1 MQKPLQINTLSHQLL
16 ILKQIIY
23 NDENERLEI
32 SHELHENIAQL
43 LVAVKLHIGLAK
55 TNNTKEAFHYLEE
68 ALDILQ
74 DALAAVKSLASSISP
89 MVLKAL
95 GFKALIADLLQLL
108 EEQGEIKCRVNIDPD
123 IISATPLGIQ
133 NIFYQIAQLRIISFL
148 QSPSITEV
156 SIGIHQKG
164 DKVQMLIANDGMYEK
179 LNHLNSKG
187 FLTMKDKIEAFD
199 GSFTI
204 KMQAG
209 KPGSLLEV
217 VL

>member
-1 MQKPLQINTLSHQLL
+1 MQKPPEINTLTHQLL

-43 LVAVKLHIGLAK
+43 LAAVKLHIGLAK
-55 TNNTKEAFHYLEE
+55 TNNTKDASHYLEE
-68 ALDILQ
+68 AQEILQ
-74 DALAAVKSLASSISP
+74 EALAAVKSLASSISP

-95 GFKALIADLLQLL
+95 GFITLIADLLQLL
-108 EEQGEIKCRVNIDPD
+108 EEQREIKCTVNIDPD
-123 IISATPLGIQ
+123 IISATALGTQ
-133 NIFYQIAQLRIISFL
+133 NIFYQIAQLRIIGFL

-156 SIGIHQKG
+156 SLGIYQKE
-164 DKVQMLIANDGMYEK
+164 DKVQMVIENDGLDEK

-204 KMQAG
+204 KMQQG
-209 KPGSLLEV
+209 KQGSLLQV
-217 VL
+217 ML

>member
-1 MQKPLQINTLSHQLL
+1 MQKPPEINTLNQQLL

-43 LVAVKLHIGLAK
+43 LAAVKLHIGLAK
-55 TNNTKEAFHYLEE
+55 TINNKDASHYLEE
-68 ALDILQ
+68 AQEILQ

-108 EEQGEIKCRVNIDPD
+108 EEQREIKCTVNIDPD
-123 IISATPLGIQ
+123 IISVTALGTQ

-156 SIGIHQKG
+156 SIAIHKKG
-164 DKVQMLIANDGMYEK
+164 GQVQMVIENDGHDEK
-179 LNHLNSKG
+179 LNNLNSKG
-187 FLTMKDKIEAFD
+187 FLAMKDKIEAFD

-204 KMQAG
+204 NMQPG
-209 KPGSLLEV
+209 KRGSLLEV
-217 VL
+217 ML